1 MKTTYEVNFSNGTSG
16 HYRTL
21 RDARIVAG
29 RPGARNIW
37 KVINGTATI
46 VRPVLKK

>member
-1 MKTTYEVNFSNGTSG
+1 MTKTYEVNFQNGTSG

-37 KVINGTATI
+37 KIVNGTATL
-46 VRPVLKK
+46 VKPVVTK